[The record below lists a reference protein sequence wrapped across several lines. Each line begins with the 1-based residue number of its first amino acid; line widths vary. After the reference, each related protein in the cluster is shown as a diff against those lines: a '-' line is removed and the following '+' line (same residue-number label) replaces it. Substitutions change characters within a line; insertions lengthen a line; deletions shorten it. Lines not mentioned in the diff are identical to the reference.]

1 MKGRAVKLSLR
12 RRIVVDFLYFGK
24 KAPTVPVE
32 RQIDIAAVQAA
43 RAGCAERPHWS
54 AIFAKAFA
62 IAARDIPALR
72 RAYLSFPFPHL
83 YEYPVSVANL
93 AIERSFEGEAAVC
106 PLLIKDPA
114 ACTLAEI
121 SGALDH
127 AKSAPLTDLPR
138 LRTMLSVAR
147 LPWPLRRALY
157 AMVLNSGRHRCN
169 YMGTFGLSTF
179 GPYGAAP
186 MRAISPFTSFLTGGP
201 FDGGRVNIRG
211 TFDHR
216 VLDGT
221 LMARALVRT
230 EHALNTAILDELK
243 AAQEPGQVQ
252 IWNHPIEG
260 AFAAKTREGTA

>member
-12 RRIVVDFLYFGK
+12 RRTVVDFLYFGK
-24 KAPTVPVE
+24 KAPTVPLE

-43 RAGCAERPHWS
+43 RARCAERPRWS
-54 AIFAKAFA
+54 AILTKAFA
-62 IAARDIPALR
+62 IAAREIPALR
-72 RAYLSFPFPHL
+72 RAYLPFPFPHL

-93 AIERSFEGEAAVC
+93 AIEREFEGETAVC

-114 ACTLAEI
+114 ACTLADI
-121 SGALDH
+121 SRALDH

-138 LRTMLSVAR
+138 VRTMLSVAR
-147 LPWPLRRALY
+147 LPWPLRRTLY
-157 AMVLNSGRHRCN
+157 AIVLNSGRHRCN

-186 MRAISPFTSFLTGGP
+186 MRAISPYTSFLTCGP
-201 FDGGRVNIRG
+201 FDGGQVNLRG

-230 EHALNTAILDELK
+230 EHALNTAILDELT
-243 AAQEPGQVQ
+243 AAREPGQVRVR
-252 IWNHPIEG
+252 NDPVE
-260 AFAAKTREGTA
+260 AFSS